1 MQTQNRTQ
9 ASRSKRPEMVEQFTG
24 TQSHYDNL
32 TRRTGWA
39 LEVKFPNVPAWM
51 HDKKFCVWVAEPREN
66 GKVNKAPRHPN
77 GGWLLSVKEPE
88 RWATFDQVKQAYS
101 SGKYDGIGM
110 LLTSSAGVVGID
122 IDGWESLVAAHT
134 DVFDTLEEFIQQG
147 GYVERSP
154 SGAGL
159 RAFVKGH
166 LASTGQ
172 KSGGFEI
179 YDGDRF
185 LTVTGQQLEAL
196 NVRTN

>member
-1 MQTQNRTQ
+1 MI
-9 ASRSKRPEMVEQFTG
+9 EQLGQKKSNYF
-24 TQSHYDNL
+24 DV

-39 LEVKFPNVPAWM
+39 LEVIFENIPTWM

-77 GGWLLSVKEPE
+77 GGWKLSVIEPS
-88 RWATFDQVKQAYS
+88 RWASFDQVQQAYS
-101 SGKYDGIGM
+101 SGNYDGIGV
-110 LLTSSAGVVGID
+110 LLTSDSEVVGID
-122 IDGWESLVAAHT
+122 IDDWKSLVSAHPDVFESL
-134 DVFDTLEEFIQQG
+134 EKFIQQG

-154 SGAGL
+154 SGEGL

-166 LASTGQ
+166 LVGSGQ

-179 YDGDRF
+179 YNDGRY
-185 LTVTGQQLEAL
+185 LTVTGQKLEAL